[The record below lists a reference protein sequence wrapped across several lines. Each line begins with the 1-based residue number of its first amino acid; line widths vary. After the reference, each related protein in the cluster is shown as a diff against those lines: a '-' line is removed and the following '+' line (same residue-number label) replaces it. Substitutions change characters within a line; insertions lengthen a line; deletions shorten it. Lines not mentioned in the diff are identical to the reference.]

1 MPSAIKKTSFYSFS
15 DHIEISLRKV
25 AGRYVKL
32 FPNSQRLLD
41 VSYSKQPVQRAA
53 TSLLLRGAICTA
65 FLSVLSLCGVSC
77 SAMARYFFAGPLF
90 IPVVVIPCIINMG
103 SLLHSSLPPFNFFKT
118 SPSAKAKF
126 DFKTVQCVLL
136 ALCTAVY
143 HADKLKV
150 FAYYNLLNVTFAA
163 ANLLPVAI
171 APLVANIVDWVSSK
185 YLNRASVA
193 PAVATKIQAN
203 DGALSWQAVAD
214 KLMFAVDELCV
225 GFGWLFMGHA
235 LLSGYYDVVSSSAG
249 SFMASLVVSHMGLAV
264 LYEPV
269 MLVYNMVHDRFLG
282 SQLSVKQVGK
292 VVDNKRSPVF
302 TPKPKPIDGKGQTPK
317 TQSNDSGNKRPK
329 SPLLSYPGQSG
340 SDGINQLV
348 TQLDVAERTR
358 QDEKLRAGLVIS
370 KLEKEKSELQGK
382 QVQHEEEFIQSLTY
396 IKGIVST
403 MMSDMSAESPESIA
417 YFAPLNEVLDKA
429 LQGNAW
435 VVNHDTSGASDIDDM
450 YGVYPDNHDAET
462 MTQYEALSKT
472 KEADIIAANKKIDVL
487 QQSVNDLE
495 ARLKEGKY
503 KADVI
508 DNIKRLRDTLNES
521 VSLDSSREAWYANF
535 YNTAGENEGSSAV
548 GDNNIENTE
557 CIDGVP
563 VGENEGSSA
572 VGDNS
577 KENTKYIHGVPEVI
591 PDGDGSF
598 SESSFTSFEDTV
610 GGVDQRVLGLMF
622 LGESPAREGVKV
634 VDQSVDQDTNA
645 YFDCVESPIGSAHS
659 TPTGSDDEQENN
671 NGGSRVPF
679 GEDPLTS
686 LYYVGDAGVTN
697 VHT

>member
-126 DFKTVQCVLL
+126 DFKTVQCVFL

-382 QVQHEEEFIQSLTY
+382 QVQHEEEVIQLLKY
-396 IKGIVST
+396 IKDAISKLVDSISTENPEAGAMAECESLNVAVDGI
-403 MMSDMSAESPESIA
+403 
-417 YFAPLNEVLDKA
+417 LDQFI
-429 LQGNAW
+429 QGNAR
-435 VVNHDTSGASDIDDM
+435 VVNHDPDGASGTELA
-450 YGVYPDNHDAET
+450 YGDVYPDRFGDGAEP

-548 GDNNIENTE
+548 GDN
-557 CIDGVP
+557 
-563 VGENEGSSA
+563 
-572 VGDNS
+572 S
-577 KENTKYIHGVPEVI
+577 KENTEYIHGVPEVI

-598 SESSFTSFEDTV
+598 SEASFTSFEDTV
-610 GGVDQRVLGLMF
+610 GEGDERVSSLISLGK
-622 LGESPAREGVKV
+622 SSARKGLVV
-634 VDQSVDQDTNA
+634 VDKSVEDDTDA
-645 YFDCVESPIGSAHS
+645 YFECVDYSPIGSVHS
-659 TPTGSDDEQENN
+659 TPTGSGQSTPYGSDDEQENEQRRSPN
-671 NGGSRVPF
+671 KRRLTNIRV
-679 GEDPLTS
+679 
-686 LYYVGDAGVTN
+686 
-697 VHT
+697 